1 VGAFGGYFKLSHYRA
16 RIILITQLSIN
27 APLTGLSLLTVR
39 GWGEVE
45 GCGETS
51 GHRGVAWLGIILRL
65 FRN

>member
-1 VGAFGGYFKLSHYRA
+1 VGAFRGYFKLSHYLR
-16 RIILITQLSIN
+16 RKNLKTQLSIN
-27 APLTGLSLLTVR
+27 VLLTGLSLLTVR

-51 GHRGVAWLGIILRL
+51 GHWGVAWLGIILRL